1 MFSNPFVIAG
11 VSRNG
16 FAALLTMAFCTRSRR
31 PPGLPLTLRPRTSEH
46 RTPQVPDAISPDIRG
61 PEAKDLDAKQP
72 KRLISLD
79 RPGEREFVRDE
90 AHLLNDRDKEE
101 IKKIADK
108 LLTDKATPLLV
119 ITINSMAAHTD
130 FDMRIEAFAHVLFD
144 QWGIGVA
151 KLNGEVWNTGSSC
164 WFPKT
169 TARPGLSWETA
180 GSTIMIGNVTRS
192 WNKS

>member
-1 MFSNPFVIAG
+1 M
-11 VSRNG
+11 
-16 FAALLTMAFCTRSRR
+16 
-31 PPGLPLTLRPRTSEH
+31 
-46 RTPQVPDAISPDIRG
+46 QVPDAISPDIRG

-151 KLNGEVWNTGSSC
+151 KLNGEVWNTGDP
-164 WFPKT
+164 FAGFQK
-169 TARPGLSWETA
+169 RPQGPD
-180 GSTIMIGNVTRS
+180 
-192 WNKS
+192 